1 MAVGAGVEDAGQPEH
16 WDRPQHGHDVDA
28 ASNRQVVFAHPSPRG
43 KPVSDSTSH
52 GIEVVQ
58 R

>member
-16 WDRPQHGHDVDA
+16 RDRPQHGHDVDA
-28 ASNRQVVFAHPSPRG
+28 ASNRQVVLAHPPPRG
-43 KPVSDSTSH
+43 KPVSDGSGH
-52 GIEVVQ
+52 RIEVVQ